1 MLKQSAGI
9 DVTHVPYKAGGPAV
23 VALMA
28 GEVDMRFAGALAV
41 LPYVKQGRVKP
52 IAVASLRKSAVMPQL
67 PTIASTYPGFD
78 ADSWYAM
85 FAPAAVP
92 KDIIAKLHSEI
103 VKVLNTAD

>member
-1 MLKQSAGI
+1 M
-9 DVTHVPYKAGGPAV
+9 
-23 VALMA
+23 
-28 GEVDMRFAGALAV
+28 

-78 ADSWYAM
+78 ADNWYAM

-92 KDIIAKLHSEI
+92 KDIMKKLHSEI
-103 VKVLNTAD
+103 VKVLNTGDMRDVIAKDGAGPVGSSPEPPTSGAKSRSTRK